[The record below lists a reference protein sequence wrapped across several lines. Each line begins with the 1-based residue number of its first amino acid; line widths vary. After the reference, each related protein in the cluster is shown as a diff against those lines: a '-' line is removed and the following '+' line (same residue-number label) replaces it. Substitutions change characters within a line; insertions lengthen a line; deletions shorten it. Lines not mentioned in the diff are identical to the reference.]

1 MSSPYPF
8 ATPTTPM
15 PLLSSLGLIS
25 LALAGLSG
33 WLVLATMQQPEW
45 FSRRGV
51 VAPARFRQLHL
62 DWVSMGLILIAVDQV
77 VPDRPAAITA
87 ALAVGLVVNPLLFV
101 PLAWGREQ
109 SEKPA
114 YRLVTVVSFVA
125 ASGGLTALALYA
137 LI

>member
-1 MSSPYPF
+1 MS
-8 ATPTTPM
+8 TPNRSRTM
-15 PLLSSLGLIS
+15 PLLTSLGLIS

-62 DWVSMGLILIAVDQV
+62 DWVSMGLILIAVDQA
-77 VPDRPAAITA
+77 VPDRPAWITGL
-87 ALAVGLVVNPLLFV
+87 LAFGLIVNPLLFV

-109 SEKPA
+109 SEQLP
-114 YRLVTVVSFVA
+114 YRAVTVASFVA

-137 LI
+137 LV

>member
-1 MSSPYPF
+1 
-8 ATPTTPM
+8 M

-51 VAPARFRQLHL
+51 VAPVRFRQVHL
-62 DWVSMGLILIAVDQV
+62 DWVSMGLILIAIDQV
-77 VPDRPAAITA
+77 VPDRPAWLTA
-87 ALAVGLVVNPLLFV
+87 LLAFGLVVNPLLFL

-109 SEKPA
+109 SEKLP
-114 YRLVTVVSFVA
+114 YRVVTVASFTA

-137 LI
+137 LL

>member
-1 MSSPYPF
+1 
-8 ATPTTPM
+8 M

-33 WLVLATMQQPEW
+33 WLVLATMQRPEW

-62 DWVSMGLILIAVDQV
+62 DWVSMGLILIVVDQV
-77 VPDRPAAITA
+77 VPDRPAWITA
-87 ALAVGLVVNPLLFV
+87 LLAFGLVVNPLLFV

-109 SEKPA
+109 SERLP
-114 YRLVTVVSFVA
+114 YRVVTAASFVA
-125 ASGGLTALALYA
+125 ASGGLTALAAHA
-137 LI
+137 LV

>member
-1 MSSPYPF
+1 
-8 ATPTTPM
+8 M

-33 WLVLATMQQPEW
+33 WLVLATMQAPRW
-45 FSRRGV
+45 FAARGV
-51 VAPARFRQLHL
+51 VAPVRFRQVHL

-77 VPDRPAAITA
+77 VPDRPAWITA
-87 ALAVGLVVNPLLFV
+87 LLAVGLVVNPLLFV

-109 SEKPA
+109 SERPL
-114 YRLVTVVSFVA
+114 YRAVTVTSFVA
-125 ASGGLTALALYA
+125 ASGGLTALTVYA